1 MVSQIVGRTSP
12 FGIELSWINVKAKN
26 EETIRAAQFQIE
38 NLIRL
43 RHKIKN
49 DEDDFGVS
57 TAKQM
62 LEVVSTVS
70 GGLTIMLAAIASISL
85 IVGGIGVMNIMLVSV
100 TERTQE
106 IGLRKAVGAGKNDIL
121 MQFLIEA
128 VILSAVGGVVGVAIG
143 SGIVLVIGLI
153 SPLSPGISGIAVLL
167 SLGIS
172 SSIGLIFGVIPA
184 QRAAG
189 LDPIVALRTA

>member
-62 LEVVSTVS
+62 LEIVSTVS
-70 GGLTIMLAAIASISL
+70 GGLTIMLAAIASIS
-85 IVGGIGVMNIMLVSV
+85 
-100 TERTQE
+100 
-106 IGLRKAVGAGKNDIL
+106 
-121 MQFLIEA
+121 
-128 VILSAVGGVVGVAIG
+128 
-143 SGIVLVIGLI
+143 
-153 SPLSPGISGIAVLL
+153 
-167 SLGIS
+167 
-172 SSIGLIFGVIPA
+172 
-184 QRAAG
+184 
-189 LDPIVALRTA
+189 